1 MKRPLKL
8 RPLTQRPPTSIWLG
22 VILLFVG
29 MTANADEPEIQS
41 QQIPGSKHP
50 IHWVSIPVG
59 SEGYPETI
67 TIGSP
72 ATEKGRSPDE
82 GPTWTVKVSPFSI
95 MKHELTWDVY
105 DLFRQEYGILQDTRI
120 SGDQADQPEWADA
133 VSIPTPLWEQ
143 DSRPILEGLGTAGG
157 YPVADVTQFAAMQ
170 FSKWLSKKT
179 GQFLRL
185 PTEAE
190 WEYAARCGQQTAF
203 SFGEDASR
211 LAEYAW
217 FFDNSE
223 YDDPDSG
230 YPGLGSGYRKVGTL
244 KANRWGVH
252 DLYGNVA
259 EWTLDGYLAEGY
271 AAHGDKVVSATAAV
285 RWPEKIWPAVVRG
298 GSWQDDPERCRS
310 AARYP
315 STRKWQKRDPQL
327 PKSIW
332 WCTDAFHVGFRLVR
346 PTNPPPPEQWDR
358 WWDSQVESIQRQIQ
372 QGYKE
377 LRTPVVKATSD
388 TDE

>member
-1 MKRPLKL
+1 
-8 RPLTQRPPTSIWLG
+8 
-22 VILLFVG
+22 
-29 MTANADEPEIQS
+29 
-41 QQIPGSKHP
+41 
-50 IHWVSIPVG
+50 
-59 SEGYPETI
+59 
-67 TIGSP
+67 
-72 ATEKGRSPDE
+72 
-82 GPTWTVKVSPFSI
+82 
-95 MKHELTWDVY
+95 
-105 DLFRQEYGILQDTRI
+105 
-120 SGDQADQPEWADA
+120 
-133 VSIPTPLWEQ
+133 
-143 DSRPILEGLGTAGG
+143 
-157 YPVADVTQFAAMQ
+157 MQ

-203 SFGEDASR
+203 SFGEDSTR

-259 EWTLDGYLAEGY
+259 EWTLDSYLAEGY
-271 AAHGDKVVSATAAV
+271 AAHDDKVVSATAAV
-285 RWPEKIWPAVVRG
+285 RWPDKIWPAVVRG

-310 AARYP
+310 AARSA

-372 QGYKE
+372 EGYKE
-377 LRTPVVKATSD
+377 LRTPVEKATSS